1 MSNTKAHYAAALE
14 WLFAQLPFYQNQG
27 AKAFKPGLDNIQ
39 HFCAHLGNP
48 HTAFRSIHVA
58 GTNGKG
64 STAHMLAAVLQEAGY
79 RVGLYTSPHLKDFRE
94 RIKINGRA
102 ISEAAVIDFIARNQ
116 QYLEAQQCSFFEVTV
131 GMAFHY
137 FAQQKVDIAIVEVGM
152 GGRLD
157 ATNIITPEI
166 SVITNIGLD
175 HTAFLGTT
183 RAAIAGEKAGIIK
196 AGVPV
201 VLGEND
207 PETAPVFIAKAKA
220 VQAPYYFKD
229 LQPLDPT
236 LTTDLMGRY
245 QHENALLVQAVV
257 QLFKDFKISPQA
269 LQLGLQRVVHH
280 TQLQGRW
287 QTVAHTPK
295 VILDVSHNA
304 AGFAQLEA
312 QLKGEHYTQLHL
324 VLGFVKDKDL
334 SALLQYL
341 PKTAQFYLT
350 QPQVVRALA
359 VTDLAKTFTAA
370 GFQYSTYDTPKAA
383 LQAAKTAA
391 DPTDVILVTG
401 SNFIVADVL

>member
-1 MSNTKAHYAAALE
+1 
-14 WLFAQLPFYQNQG
+14 
-27 AKAFKPGLDNIQ
+27 
-39 HFCAHLGNP
+39 
-48 HTAFRSIHVA
+48 
-58 GTNGKG
+58 
-64 STAHMLAAVLQEAGY
+64 MLAAVLQEAGY

-94 RIKINGRA
+94 RIKINGRD
-102 ISEAAVIDFIARNQ
+102 ISEAAVIDFVARYQ
-116 QYLEAQQCSFFEVTV
+116 QYLEEQKCSFFEVTV

-257 QLFKDFKISPQA
+257 QLLKDFKICPQA

-287 QTVAHTPK
+287 QTVAHAPK

-304 AGFAQLEA
+304 AVF
-312 QLKGEHYTQLHL
+312 
-324 VLGFVKDKDL
+324 F
-334 SALLQYL
+334 
-341 PKTAQFYLT
+341 F
-350 QPQVVRALA
+350 
-359 VTDLAKTFTAA
+359 
-370 GFQYSTYDTPKAA
+370 
-383 LQAAKTAA
+383 
-391 DPTDVILVTG
+391 
-401 SNFIVADVL
+401 

>member
-1 MSNTKAHYAAALE
+1 M
-14 WLFAQLPFYQNQG
+14 
-27 AKAFKPGLDNIQ
+27 
-39 HFCAHLGNP
+39 
-48 HTAFRSIHVA
+48 
-58 GTNGKG
+58 
-64 STAHMLAAVLQEAGY
+64 
-79 RVGLYTSPHLKDFRE
+79 
-94 RIKINGRA
+94 
-102 ISEAAVIDFIARNQ
+102 
-116 QYLEAQQCSFFEVTV
+116 
-131 GMAFHY
+131 
-137 FAQQKVDIAIVEVGM
+137 
-152 GGRLD
+152 
-157 ATNIITPEI
+157 
-166 SVITNIGLD
+166 
-175 HTAFLGTT
+175 
-183 RAAIAGEKAGIIK
+183 
-196 AGVPV
+196 

-257 QLFKDFKISPQA
+257 QLLKDFKISPQA

-287 QTVAHTPK
+287 QTISHAPK